1 MLFFRWQFL
10 GCGILLSSAWSLSMA
25 FWIKDQLKHVILF
38 FLLIA
43 IYQMPSI
50 RSKSQSLKIV
60 FRFQILARLFSDFWI
75 LARLFSNSRFSQDCL
90 RSPNPCKIVLDPESH
105 KISFWFSSVC
115 LVYIFFPMSLSRWSQ
130 HVSRYC
136 TDCQTLWEFNL
147 KYIQSQEAQR
157 IWGKKI
163 SLQSSIGICHT
174 SRQTEW
180 MQCRKQLWR
189 CPQKK
194 TTILS
199 GFSKEELLSL
209 LLLQSLMKQCKLWH
223 I

>member
-1 MLFFRWQFL
+1 
-10 GCGILLSSAWSLSMA
+10 
-25 FWIKDQLKHVILF
+25 
-38 FLLIA
+38 
-43 IYQMPSI
+43 MPSI

-130 HVSRYC
+130 DVSRYC

-157 IWGKKI
+157 IWGKKSDGKKSHYSHQLRFVTLQDKQNGCNAGNNSEDAPKKKQQFSQDSPKRSF
-163 SLQSSIGICHT
+163 SLF
-174 SRQTEW
+174 
-180 MQCRKQLWR
+180 
-189 CPQKK
+189 
-194 TTILS
+194 
-199 GFSKEELLSL
+199 FSCNL
-209 LLLQSLMKQCKLWH
+209 
-223 I
+223 